1 MLYKY
6 SIYAAEDDLDDHV
19 LIREAFEENN
29 IHANITFFQN
39 GEELLKGLSQASEL
53 PTMVMSDLQMPAK
66 DGFEVLMEIKKNP
79 AWQDLPVIIFSNSN
93 RAENIVKAYSL
104 GATLFVVKPV
114 TYNELVF
121 RIESIHRLL
130 FRKGKVAL
138 KSNPAVSR
146 SSSAAVAR

>member
-114 TYNELVF
+114 TYNGKSSPEEQSC
-121 RIESIHRLL
+121 RIQEQLSGSSPLR
-130 FRKGKVAL
+130 VTSAD
-138 KSNPAVSR
+138 R
-146 SSSAAVAR
+146 SSPSPG